1 MLKALNV
8 DAAQARQ
15 GMSTRLTHVM
25 QRLGWKRPRNR
36 LIMVDGVRVAGY
48 VKGEPPRRRIVTYSD
63 RYGTTTELE

>member
-1 MLKALNV
+1 
-8 DAAQARQ
+8 
-15 GMSTRLTHVM
+15 M

-63 RYGTTTELE
+63 KYGTTTELE